1 MTGESLASNTTLCP
15 TQSWVDNI
23 EKSMKDESWIA
34 SIENREKGNIEDNE
48 EEKNSMKN
56 TEADEKEESGSENT
70 TLDTDD
76 PNLSESDCKS
86 EAVADLMNHK
96 KADHDEILGDNSG
109 LGSRRLATVMVEGED
124 GLAPAYREVI
134 RELEEHRQHFKVE
147 TYQMCTRFQGRFL
160 PNL

>member
-1 MTGESLASNTTLCP
+1 
-15 TQSWVDNI
+15 
-23 EKSMKDESWIA
+23 MKDESWIA

-70 TLDTDD
+70 TRDTDD

-96 KADHDEILGDNSG
+96 KADHDETLVGDNSG
-109 LGSRRLATVMVEGED
+109 LGSSRLATMMVEKED

-134 RELEEHRQHFKVE
+134 RELEEHRQHFKVDFC
-147 TYQMCTRFQGRFL
+147 QMPTRFQGRFL